1 MHITAQISGNGL
13 IHDTSIRTKSLNAL
27 ISDTKSDLLQH
38 IHKHTQGIAK
48 SQHDKYYIKEQLH

>member
-1 MHITAQISGNGL
+1 MHITAQISSNGL

-48 SQHDKYYIKEQLH
+48 SQHDNTT